1 MRRDGLQ
8 VAQAHLRHIAPLPH
22 NTGEVLRSYRRVVLP
37 EMNLGQLALV
47 LRGKFLVD
55 IASFTQVRGLPF
67 VPLQIREMI
76 EGEMRKLHGPHSVR
90 TGAQES

>member
-1 MRRDGLQ
+1 MSSSRASAAR
-8 VAQAHLRHIAPLPH
+8 PC
-22 NTGEVLRSYRRVVLP
+22 RVRV
-37 EMNLGQLALV
+37 
-47 LRGKFLVD
+47 
-55 IASFTQVRGLPF
+55 TQVRGLPF